1 MEKQTLE
8 KIYKLRKISADSDWK
23 ETTKNNILQKDAS
36 FDYSFLGNFSLNRSL
51 SLATVFAVFVL
62 FTIPVIG
69 GYQKD
74 YQETTTFVYQNQQ
87 EEEEKMV
94 ANEEEQ
100 TVAKADEPKP
110 IKQEL
115 ATIEESY
122 RELQFIILSS
132 KTGKS
137 EKEEIARELITETE
151 KQGAEEMISMLGI
164 EEEDDDSEAL
174 KNMKQAYE
182 EGDYN
187 KVFDIYIEE
196 L

>member
-87 EEEEKMV
+87 EEEKMV

-100 TVAKADEPKP
+100 TVAKAEELKP

-115 ATIEESY
+115 GELQLEV
-122 RELQFIILSS
+122 RELKLELLASR
-132 KTGKS
+132 TGKQ
-137 EKEEIARELITETE
+137 EKEEIAKELISEIE
-151 KQGAEEMISMLGI
+151 RKGAEEMISMLGI

-174 KNMKQAYE
+174 KDMKQAYE

>member
-87 EEEEKMV
+87 EEEKMV

>member
-8 KIYKLRKISADSDWK
+8 KIYKLRKIGADLDWK

-51 SLATVFAVFVL
+51 SLATVFAVFVI

-74 YQETTTFVYQNQQ
+74 YQQTTTFVYQGQQ
-87 EEEEKMV
+87 QKEEKMV
-94 ANEEEQ
+94 TNEEEQ
-100 TVAKADEPKP
+100 TVVRAEEPKP

-115 ATIEESY
+115 ATYEESY

-132 KTGKS
+132 KTGKNN
-137 EKEEIARELITETE
+137 KEEIARELITEIE
-151 KQGAEEMISMLGI
+151 KQGAEEMIFMLGM
-164 EEEDDDSEAL
+164 EEEDNEVLED
-174 KNMKQAYE
+174 MKQAYE
-182 EGDYN
+182 EGDFN